1 MQPTDNTC
9 SLQPYKGTVCRDVL
23 ENSTL
28 CVVVAD
34 VHTFGSSSS
43 LQYLMEVNA
52 AQQLRSELKNDTKY
66 MMPYICWSAF
76 NVTMQVTNGVDAPK
90 SPELCKN
97 DSVPSGVG

>member
-52 AQQLRSELKNDTKY
+52 SQQLRSALKNDTK
-66 MMPYICWSAF
+66 YICWSAF
-76 NVTMQVTNGVDAPK
+76 NMTKQMTNGVDAPK
-90 SPELCKN
+90 NPELCKN
-97 DSVPSGVG
+97 ETVPSGVG